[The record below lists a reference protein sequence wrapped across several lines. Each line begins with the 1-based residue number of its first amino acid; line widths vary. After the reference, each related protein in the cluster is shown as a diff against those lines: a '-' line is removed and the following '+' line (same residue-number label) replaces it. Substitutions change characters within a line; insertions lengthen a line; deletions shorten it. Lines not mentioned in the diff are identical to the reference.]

1 MSIFWYS
8 SLLNSIASY
17 VEQGAMC
24 KLYFAV
30 LAHNLLLDLKDTR
43 IGDSQNVLHNQGLE
57 MVTDKRRGRVKLTGN
72 FSKVKV
78 EFGSVTALHNSKIQF
93 HFQK

>member
-1 MSIFWYS
+1 
-8 SLLNSIASY
+8 
-17 VEQGAMC
+17 MC

-30 LAHNLLLDLKDTR
+30 LAHNLLFDLKDTR

-78 EFGSVTALHNSKIQF
+78 EFRSVMVYITVRSNSISKNNMVITIF
-93 HFQK
+93 IV